1 MENTNTALTLTIS
14 YERLSEEIP
23 NRVFKYEEW
32 QKYVNSCITGKSQ
45 NNTENNVD
53 VHNSK
58 IPADVE
64 QICGRRV
71 SAYNS
76 SVKS

>member
-1 MENTNTALTLTIS
+1 M
-14 YERLSEEIP
+14 
-23 NRVFKYEEW
+23 
-32 QKYVNSCITGKSQ
+32 
-45 NNTENNVD
+45 ENNVD
-53 VHNSK
+53 VHDSK